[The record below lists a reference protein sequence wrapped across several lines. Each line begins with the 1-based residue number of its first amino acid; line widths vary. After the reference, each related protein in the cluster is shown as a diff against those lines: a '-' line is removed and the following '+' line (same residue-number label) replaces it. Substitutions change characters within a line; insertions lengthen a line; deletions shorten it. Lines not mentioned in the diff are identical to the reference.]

1 VAPKFRQKKRPFFRN
16 RKRSADEGELL
27 TRPNRKRIPIN
38 KMKKGIFILPSL
50 LTLTSTFFSFYAIIA
65 AINGNFV
72 LASALILIA
81 GFFDGIDGKVAR
93 LTKTTTR
100 FGLELDSLADV
111 ISFGVAPAI
120 LVYMWTLEPYGR
132 LGWVSAFVFTA
143 CGALR
148 LARFNVQSGTID
160 PKRFNG
166 LPIPAA
172 AVMLATTV
180 LFFSTLELNP
190 ANFRLAILVFVFVLA
205 FLMVSNVK
213 FHAFKDLTLVKEKP
227 FGATVAFVLVLALVA
242 SQPLVVPFLICAAYV
257 ISGPILTVVL
267 HLRNRK
273 RSAQI
278 QPSDETAAL
287 EPPVTEAD
295 LQVGKQVETSQETP

>member
-1 VAPKFRQKKRPFFRN
+1 MSTRTKKNRRFFRDRYRIPDAEELLKRQT
-16 RKRSADEGELL
+16 RKR
-27 TRPNRKRIPIN
+27 NNIN

-50 LTLTSTFFSFYAIIA
+50 LTLTSIFFSFYGTIA
-65 AINGNFV
+65 AIKGEFV
-72 LASALILIA
+72 LAGALILGA
-81 GFFDGIDGKVAR
+81 GFFDAIDGKVAR

-120 LVYMWTLEPYGR
+120 LIYTWALEPYGQI
-132 LGWVSAFVFTA
+132 GWVSAPVFVS

-148 LARFNVQSGTID
+148 LARFNVQSGSID

-180 LFFSTLELNP
+180 LFFHKLNLDP
-190 ANFRLAILVFVFVLA
+190 EDLRLPLLVFVYVLS
-205 FLMVSNVK
+205 FLMVSGVK

-227 FGATVAFVLVLALVA
+227 FSSTVGFVLILALIAV
-242 SQPLVVPFLICAAYV
+242 SPYVVPFLLCAAYI
-257 ISGPILTVVL
+257 ISGPILTVRL
-267 HLRNRK
+267 FMLNK
-273 RSAQI
+273 RQ
-278 QPSDETAAL
+278 
-287 EPPVTEAD
+287 
-295 LQVGKQVETSQETP
+295 SQETTPDSLEAETEAAGLESNQKV